1 MKVHT
6 TEKTFQSSL
15 CDNLFINEK
24 ELKIHKKTLKL
35 VKNRFNAPRV
45 TKHFYMKVNLIA
57 IWLLTLVNTNIIAV
71 TVKVIFENLKKVNSI
86 SQEMIFE

>member
-24 ELKIHKKTLKL
+24 ELKIHKKDTQTGEKSFQCTQSDKTFLHESKL
-35 VKNRFNAPRV
+35 NNHIV
-45 TKHFYMKVNLIA
+45 THIGEYK
-57 IWLLTLVNTNIIAV
+57 
-71 TVKVIFENLKKVNSI
+71 
-86 SQEMIFE
+86 